1 MNEYSGDNE
10 AAVAGDISHDLDLA
24 TVFESQGAEGE
35 MEAMAV
41 HGVLVANGVEAVLV
55 GSSSLPNLPFMVQVP
70 LEAREE
76 ALRLLAEA
84 QAAGPAAAD
93 EAEQAGE
100 AEPGT
105 VAPL

>member
-41 HGVLVANGVEAVLV
+41 HGVLVANGIDAVLM
-55 GSSSLPNLPFMVQVP
+55 GSSSLPNLPFIVKVP
-70 LEAREE
+70 LETQAE
-76 ALRLLAEA
+76 AQRLLAEA

-100 AEPGT
+100 AEPGAT
-105 VAPL
+105 APL

>member
-100 AEPGT
+100 AEPGA

>member
-10 AAVAGDISHDLDLA
+10 VAVTGDVSHQMDLA

-41 HGVLVANGVEAVLV
+41 HGVLTANGIDALLIGSSPMPNFPFLVKVPQESQEEAV
-55 GSSSLPNLPFMVQVP
+55 
-70 LEAREE
+70 
-76 ALRLLAEA
+76 RLIAEA

-100 AEPGT
+100 AEPGAT
-105 VAPL
+105 SPL